1 MLVRVIAINFRLDA
15 SVRRLARNFSRLT
28 GVPLARLLE
37 PDFEPNGHGS
47 ESFS

>member
-1 MLVRVIAINFRLDA
+1 MLVRVIAVDFRQSP

-37 PDFEPNGHGS
+37 PERGWT
-47 ESFS
+47 EQFS